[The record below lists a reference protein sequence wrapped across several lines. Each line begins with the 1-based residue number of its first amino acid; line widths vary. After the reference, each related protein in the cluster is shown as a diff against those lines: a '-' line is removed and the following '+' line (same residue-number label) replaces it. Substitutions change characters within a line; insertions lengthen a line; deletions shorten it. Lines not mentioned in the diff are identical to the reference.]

1 MIKTLEELRAAKDE
15 EVLECMMEVKRSGV
29 LTKEFETNFGA
40 SYSYSTL
47 VNELTS
53 RGYIQAWVKPQ
64 EVKGVKEVKV
74 KMSKNNDRIN
84 LNMTKECKERF
95 ENFLKDKNYNFVH
108 TTAALMTYMDA
119 VEKKEIKVFVEV

>member
-15 EVLECMMEVKRSGV
+15 EVLECMMELKRSGKQ
-29 LTKEFETNFGA
+29 TKEFTESFGTD
-40 SYSYSTL
+40 YSYGSL
-47 VNELTS
+47 ANELTS
-53 RGYIQAWVKPQ
+53 RGYIQTWVKPQ
-64 EVKGVKEVKV
+64 GVKEVKV

-84 LNMTKECKERF
+84 LNMTKECKEKF

>member
-15 EVLECMMEVKRSGV
+15 EVLECMMEFKKSGTQ
-29 LTKEFETNFGA
+29 TKDFQSSYGA
-40 SYSYSTL
+40 DYSYTSLT
-47 VNELTS
+47 NELTV
-53 RGYIQAWVKPQ
+53 RGYVQTWVKPQ
-64 EVKGVKEVKV
+64 GVKEVKV

>member
-1 MIKTLEELRAAKDE
+1 MIKTLEELRAAEDE
-15 EVLECMMEVKRSGV
+15 EVLECMMEVKKSGIK
-29 LTKEFETNFGA
+29 TADFQTSFDTG
-40 SYSYSTL
+40 YSYTALS
-47 VNELTS
+47 NELTA
-53 RGYIQAWVKPQ
+53 RGYIQTWVKPQ
-64 EVKGVKEVKV
+64 GVKEVKV